1 MAECTRSTISV
12 IKEFMKTL
20 NIVLFVDSCP
30 RLDGHN
36 VLNSLKME
44 ANFALFLLCTVNIF
58 PIIIR
63 ILVCARIMHK
73 NGSYWRTGCS
83 VSLSSIQ

>member
-1 MAECTRSTISV
+1 MAECDRSTISV

-44 ANFALFLLCTVNIF
+44 TDFALFLPCTVTYF
-58 PIIIR
+58 
-63 ILVCARIMHK
+63 L
-73 NGSYWRTGCS
+73 
-83 VSLSSIQ
+83 